1 MAVFFKHQLLL
12 DAIRTGIDAASAVIS
27 EDRCASSD
35 VDVIVNKLAQA
46 KQHFLKRSRCGDG
59 TTLYQFAKRL
69 EIIKYF

>member
-46 KQHFLKRSRCGDG
+46 KQHFLKRG
-59 TTLYQFAKRL
+59 
-69 EIIKYF
+69 